1 MPSCYMKTVVSDG
14 MHQIKAGKR
23 LIISKMYNDLQI
35 VVYHYLGDDPGI
47 SRSAKVMIQ
56 EYQGQQR

>member
-1 MPSCYMKTVVSDG
+1 MKTVVSDG

-35 VVYHYLGDDPGI
+35 VVI
-47 SRSAKVMIQ
+47 SLFAALQFYIYNSVQLAVSVFNIQ
-56 EYQGQQR
+56 SLVW